1 MNENNKTTKDLSLMQ
16 VEGALDRK
24 AIESLFASLKTGVYY
39 TFDFSNATTI
49 NFAAMRTMLNY
60 RQAGFRF
67 SIINANDSIAEKLED
82 TGVASIINMCRKPKH
97 LDISKYQEFG
107 GSFLSKSFN
116 SNDGDSM
123 LKLYGPNVPKRMVA
137 QEKSV
142 AKAVM
147 LFGIPTPLVG
157 TLYEDGDMTAL
168 DFERIEGKKSF
179 SRIIA
184 NEPDR
189 LEEITVRFARMCK
202 QLHTTP
208 CDTNIFADRSVTYR
222 QAIVNLKEFNDEEKE
237 QMLDFVNNIPV
248 HTTCLHGDCQMS
260 NVITNG
266 EIDLW
271 IDLADFGYGNPMFD
285 MGMWYFLSR
294 LNTEENMIKVF
305 NFGKETM
312 DKIWPIFVREYFGA
326 DTPEKQAEAERQIE
340 PFAALH
346 MAYLSSVYFSMPFMI
361 EYIRK
366 TLLKQ

>member
-1 MNENNKTTKDLSLMQ
+1 MENHNKKNNTFIHAEGVIDKQ
-16 VEGALDRK
+16 AVET
-24 AIESLFASLKTGVYY
+24 LFAELDKNIYY
-39 TFDFSNATTI
+39 TFNFSNATTI
-49 NFAAMRTMLNY
+49 NFAAMRSILNHRKAGY
-60 RQAGFRF
+60 RFCL
-67 SIINANDSIAEKLED
+67 INVNDDIAEKLED
-82 TGVASIINMCRKPKH
+82 TGVASLINMCRKPKP

-116 SNDGDSM
+116 STDGDSM
-123 LKLYGPNVPKRMVA
+123 LKLYGPNVPKQMVA

-189 LEEITVRFARMCK
+189 LEEVTIRFARMCK
-202 QLHTTP
+202 QLHSTP

-222 QAIVNLKEFNDEEKE
+222 QAIINLKEFNDEEKE
-237 QMLDFVNNIPV
+237 QMLEFLNSVPAK
-248 HTTCLHGDCQMS
+248 TTCLHGDCQMS

-266 EIDLW
+266 ETDLW

-285 MGMWYFLSR
+285 MGMWYFLTQ
-294 LNTEENMIKVF
+294 LNSEENMIKIF
-305 NFGKETM
+305 NFGKETC
-312 DKIWPIFVREYFGA
+312 DKIWPIFIREYFDA
-326 DTPEKQAEAERQIE
+326 NTPEQQAEVNREIE
-340 PFAALH
+340 QFAALH
-346 MAYLSSVYFSMPFMI
+346 MAYLSSVYFSFPFMI

-366 TLLKQ
+366 KLLK